1 MVRLQIPTGARSP
14 GVYGPLMDFG
24 RCDCLGFKGKIW
36 SEMWLPS
43 LAASVRLTALIVGNA
58 PLGGISFRN
67 AWDAAHHAKED
78 LTVRRRYNQFYEYSR
93 SV

>member
-1 MVRLQIPTGARSP
+1 
-14 GVYGPLMDFG
+14 MDFG

-58 PLGGISFRN
+58 PLG
-67 AWDAAHHAKED
+67 A
-78 LTVRRRYNQFYEYSR
+78 QFFKNG
-93 SV
+93 VGG

>member
-1 MVRLQIPTGARSP
+1 
-14 GVYGPLMDFG
+14 MDFG

-58 PLGGISFRN
+58 PLGAQFFQTG
-67 AWDAAHHAKED
+67 
-78 LTVRRRYNQFYEYSR
+78 VRRKKYKLGPTKKLVPQISGTNCFVEPSLYFLLRTQ
-93 SV
+93 V